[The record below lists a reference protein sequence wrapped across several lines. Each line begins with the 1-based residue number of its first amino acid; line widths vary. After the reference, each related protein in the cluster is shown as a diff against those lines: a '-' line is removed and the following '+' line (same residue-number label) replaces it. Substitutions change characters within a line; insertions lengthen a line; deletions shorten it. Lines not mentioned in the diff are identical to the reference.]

1 MNTTTS
7 MEAKIH
13 LEKKEVGMTK
23 EMLNKAT
30 TKKRKLLCDY
40 NWIVSPVPKLFSGND
55 DDIEKIENKD
65 PTAITKTTGTSLMN
79 EDKNEKLKDDIVT
92 DVQFVMDGPPVKL
105 GIDEAGRG
113 PVLGPMTY
121 GCAYWRIEDDE
132 EISALGY
139 DDSKAI
145 TAQTRE
151 KLFDGIANENAYR
164 IGWIVVDI
172 PATAISALMLKQSPT
187 SLNRISHECAIS
199 MIECVLEKGV
209 NVQEVYVDTVG
220 DPDVYQR
227 KLTRRFHNK
236 IKFTVT
242 KKADSLFRVVSA
254 ASICAKVIRDKLVSE
269 WVYEEGDK
277 KLAEEKKPDVGSGY
291 PGDPKTKDYIEK
303 YFDKIFSFSSFV
315 RHSWS
320 TVTKV
325 EDARGVKV
333 EWDEP
338 DDEADEKQANI
349 KSFFTKKGL
358 KKEDVRV
365 PFFKKRGLKR
375 VRDDF
380 FV

>member
-1 MNTTTS
+1 MDPSGN
-7 MEAKIH
+7 
-13 LEKKEVGMTK
+13 G
-23 EMLNKAT
+23 AT
-30 TKKRKLLCDY
+30 DQISIDGVKRPTKKAKLLCDY
-40 NWIVSPVPKLFSGND
+40 NWIISPVPKRCGGDDETGIEANEKTGN
-55 DDIEKIENKD
+55 EKFD
-65 PTAITKTTGTSLMN
+65 PTLVSQTSATSLMN
-79 EDKNEKLKDDIVT
+79 ESKDQKLKEDVVT
-92 DVQFVMDGPPVKL
+92 EVNFVLDGPPVKL

-145 TAQTRE
+145 SAETRE
-151 KLFDGIANENAYR
+151 KLFDGIANKNAYR

-172 PATAISALMLKQSPT
+172 PATSISALMLKQSPT

-227 KLTRRFHNK
+227 KLTQRFKNR

-242 KKADSLFRVVSA
+242 KKADSLFKVVSA

-269 WVYEEGDK
+269 WVYSEGDK
-277 KLAEEKKPDVGSGY
+277 ALADEKRPDVGSGY
-291 PGDPKTKDYIEK
+291 PGDPKTKDYLEK
-303 YFDKIFSFSSFV
+303 YFDKIFSYSTFV

-320 TVTKV
+320 TVTKI
-325 EDARGVKV
+325 EEARGVKV
-333 EWDEP
+333 EWDVP
-338 DDEADEKQANI
+338 DEEADEKQSNI
-349 KSFFTKKGL
+349 KSFFTKKGV

-365 PFFKKRGLKR
+365 PFFKQRGLKR
-375 VRDDF
+375 VRENF
-380 FV
+380 FI

>member
-13 LEKKEVGMTK
+13 LEKKEIGMTK

-40 NWIVSPVPKLFSGND
+40 NWIVSPVPKLFGGND
-55 DDIEKIENKD
+55 DDNEKIENKD

-164 IGWIVVDI
+164 IGWIVVEE
-172 PATAISALMLKQSPT
+172 
-187 SLNRISHECAIS
+187 R
-199 MIECVLEKGV
+199 
-209 NVQEVYVDTVG
+209 VD
-220 DPDVYQR
+220 
-227 KLTRRFHNK
+227 
-236 IKFTVT
+236 
-242 KKADSLFRVVSA
+242 
-254 ASICAKVIRDKLVSE
+254 
-269 WVYEEGDK
+269 
-277 KLAEEKKPDVGSGY
+277 
-291 PGDPKTKDYIEK
+291 
-303 YFDKIFSFSSFV
+303 
-315 RHSWS
+315 
-320 TVTKV
+320 
-325 EDARGVKV
+325 
-333 EWDEP
+333 
-338 DDEADEKQANI
+338 
-349 KSFFTKKGL
+349 
-358 KKEDVRV
+358 
-365 PFFKKRGLKR
+365 
-375 VRDDF
+375 
-380 FV
+380 